1 MPERANRISD
11 MSTPPGIVP
20 IRRNGREWCRSA
32 HRSFCSVPSKT
43 MKIDQTE
50 RCADRHHSRPFRR
63 MGTIP
68 GGVDISG
75 KHSPRPAIQ
84 KCMVAAPTNIYCIFC
99 DLDTYVVLFC
109 TEIGELQMVI
119 AGASTGKIWIQEG
132 LSPPENV
139 PPQPGLVPIRRN
151 SREGCFAPQGSK

>member
-1 MPERANRISD
+1 
-11 MSTPPGIVP
+11 
-20 IRRNGREWCRSA
+20 
-32 HRSFCSVPSKT
+32 

-109 TEIGELQMVI
+109 TKI
-119 AGASTGKIWIQEG
+119 AGETSSHCGRFDGKIWIQEG

-139 PPQPGLVPIRRN
+139 VPQPGIVLSRRN
-151 SREGCFAPQGSK
+151 CQMLGHAPQGSKLGCFLHRAGATIESKCVHYVLIPMPP